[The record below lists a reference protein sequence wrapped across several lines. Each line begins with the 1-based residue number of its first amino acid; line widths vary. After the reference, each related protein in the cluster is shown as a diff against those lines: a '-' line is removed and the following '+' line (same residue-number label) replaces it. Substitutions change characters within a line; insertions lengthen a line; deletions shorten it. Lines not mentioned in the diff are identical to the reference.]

1 MDGIISQDTMVQILQ
16 LGSQYALPIAA
27 LLRAL
32 YAGVRQRFPEGF
44 TQIGIASFFAGL
56 TSVFDTGNVDLGAI
70 IAEVMGNTV
79 FVFGVLSFTLIYL
92 LRQPFRGLWVD
103 AVVGGVLGLAAWAVW
118 VYLLLNAWPI
128 WTFPLAIIAG
138 AAGFIALRFALRQII
153 KVMRIATFFLIGGIL
168 LIALG
173 AGAWVLVTLANQPT
187 PVG

>member
-1 MDGIISQDTMVQILQ
+1 MDGIISQDAMVQILQ

-56 TSVFDTGNVDLGAI
+56 TSVLDTGNVDLAAI
-70 IAEVMGNTV
+70 VAEVMGNTV
-79 FVFGVLSFTLIYL
+79 FVFGLLSFIMIYL

-103 AVVGGVLGLAAWAVW
+103 AIVGGILGLVAWVVW
-118 VYLLLNAWPI
+118 VYVLLNTWSV

-138 AAGFIALRFALRQII
+138 AASFIALRFALRQII
-153 KVMRIATFFLIGGIL
+153 KVVRIATYFLIAGIL

-173 AGAWVLVTLANQPT
+173 AGAWVLVTLASQPT